1 MVLGT
6 LVINFDGNGDATV
19 SIEYSANFLDLEI
32 AERASFLN
40 EATGVLSSEAWEAE
54 FIAALQ
60 EDEADEEDEEDE
72 EEEEEVEDED
82 EE

>member
-19 SIEYSANFLDLEI
+19 SIEYSANFLELDIE
-32 AERASFLN
+32 ERASFLN
-40 EATGVLSSEAWEAE
+40 EATGVLSAEAWEAD
-54 FIAALQ
+54 FVAALQ
-60 EDEADEEDEEDE
+60 EDDADEEDDQEEA
-72 EEEEEVEDED
+72 EDED

>member
-19 SIEYSANFLDLEI
+19 SVEYSANFLDLEI
-32 AERASFLN
+32 MDRASYLN
-40 EATGVLSSEAWEAE
+40 EATGVLSAEAWEAE
-54 FIAALQ
+54 FFVTLEKI
-60 EDEADEEDEEDE
+60 DEDE
-72 EEEEEVEDED
+72 EEEAEDENED